1 MDIIISARHMNHVSP
16 AMKSE
21 IEARLDKMSSFYSK
35 LTKAEVV
42 MDKSKNG
49 NMAEIVLH
57 GKGIY
62 IEAESSMTDNLYEAI
77 HQPADRLEKQLKKKF
92 GKRKKKHNTLHLGNL
107 EVELINFAN
116 EQMDYEDDYEEAA
129 L

>member
-16 AMKSE
+16 SMKSE
-21 IEARLDKMSSFYSK
+21 IETRLDKLSSMYSK

-42 MDKSKNG
+42 MEKVKTGDI
-49 NMAEIVLH
+49 AEIVLH

-62 IEAESSMTDNLYEAI
+62 LEAESSISDNLYEAI
-77 HQPADRLEKQLKKKF
+77 HQAVDRLEKQLSKKF

-107 EVELINFAN
+107 EVELINLAN
-116 EQMDYEDDYEEAA
+116 AELDYEDEYEEAA
-129 L
+129 Q